1 MEQDSRPAAPT
12 RGDRQRERT
21 RRRLL
26 DAGRTLIA
34 DRGVAGLRIQQI
46 TERADVALGSFYNH
60 FGSKEELVEQVVTES
75 LADLATA
82 TVASAG
88 PDADP
93 AEAVAA
99 ANLWFIR
106 IAYDEPDF
114 ARLVVNLGHAD
125 TLFGA
130 AVHPYARQAV
140 ERGIASGRF
149 TVANLEVT
157 LTAVIGGAL
166 ALIRE
171 ILDGRHEPGAEQ
183 AFARHV
189 LTSLGV
195 APAEAAAVC
204 ESVAARTAG

>member
-1 MEQDSRPAAPT
+1 VEQDSRSASPT
-12 RGDRQRERT
+12 RSDRQRERT

-82 TVASAG
+82 TVATVG
-88 PDADP
+88 PNADP

-171 ILDGRHEPGAEQ
+171 ILDGRHAPGAEL
-183 AFARHV
+183 AFATHV

-195 APAEAAAVC
+195 APLEAAAVC
-204 ESVAARTAG
+204 ESVATRTAG

>member
-1 MEQDSRPAAPT
+1 VEQDSRSAGPT

-82 TVASAG
+82 TVAAAG
-88 PDADP
+88 PNADP

-114 ARLVVNLGHAD
+114 ARLVVNLWHAD

-149 TVANLEVT
+149 TVANLDVT

-171 ILDGRHEPGAEQ
+171 ILDGRHEPGAEL

-189 LTSLGV
+189 LASLGV
-195 APAEAAAVC
+195 APDEAATVC
-204 ESVAARTAG
+204 ESVAASTAS

>member
-1 MEQDSRPAAPT
+1 MEQDSRSPGPT
-12 RGDRQRERT
+12 RSDRQRERT

-34 DRGVAGLRIQQI
+34 DRGVAGLRIQEI

-82 TVASAG
+82 TVATVG

-106 IAYDEPDF
+106 LAYDEPDF

-140 ERGIASGRF
+140 ERGLAGGRF

-171 ILDGRHEPGAEQ
+171 ILDGRHEPGAEL

-189 LTSLGV
+189 LASLGV
-195 APAEAAAVC
+195 DPKEAAAVC

>member
-1 MEQDSRPAAPT
+1 MEQDSRSAGPT
-12 RGDRQRERT
+12 RSDRQRERT

-82 TVASAG
+82 TVATVG
-88 PDADP
+88 PNADP

-171 ILDGRHEPGAEQ
+171 ILDGRHAPGAEL
-183 AFARHV
+183 AFATHV

-195 APAEAAAVC
+195 APLEAAAVC